1 MISVKFYN
9 DKRIRPYTL
18 DDLVIYGKQC
28 LDYLITDHLDP
39 KDGTNHKI
47 HLSVCAE
54 IIQEQLKEIYKIFEK
69 ISEIQIFQMR
79 LSEQ

>member
-1 MISVKFYN
+1 MIEMQFYT
-9 DKRIRPYTL
+9 DKKPRNYTL

-39 KDGTNHKI
+39 KDGTNHEI

-54 IIQEQLKEIYKIFEK
+54 IIQEPLKEIYKIFEK
-69 ISEIQIFQMR
+69 IEEIQIYQMR
-79 LSEQ
+79 LE